1 MSWKINKYV
10 IKCNFDILF
19 TNSITF
25 SQLFV
30 SRKGMENIII
40 AGAAKIPEVIL
51 NTNGIVHINGR
62 WIEDLSSEN
71 YNSIMDWIESYWN
84 DSKDVTFI
92 EISLEYFST
101 RNLTSFLNIIRKFI
115 YLITINKKVVI
126 NWYYES
132 GDDEMLER
140 GKYISSMVNMQFN
153 YISVWSH

>member
-1 MSWKINKYV
+1 
-10 IKCNFDILF
+10 
-19 TNSITF
+19 
-25 SQLFV
+25 
-30 SRKGMENIII
+30 MENIII
-40 AGAAKIPEVIL
+40 AGSTKIPEVSL
-51 NTNGIVHINGR
+51 NTNGIIHINGR
-62 WIEDLSSEN
+62 WIEDLSGEN
-71 YNSIMDWIESYWN
+71 YISIMDWIEGYCNESM
-84 DSKDVTFI
+84 DVTFI

>member
-1 MSWKINKYV
+1 M
-10 IKCNFDILF
+10 
-19 TNSITF
+19 
-25 SQLFV
+25 
-30 SRKGMENIII
+30 GNIII
-40 AGAAKIPEVIL
+40 AGTAKIPEVIL

-62 WIEDLSSEN
+62 WIEDLSIEN
-71 YNSIMDWIESYWN
+71 YISIMDWIESYWN
-84 DSKDVTFI
+84 DSEDVTFI

-140 GKYISSMVNMQFN
+140 GKYISSMVNLQFN